1 MTSGFTVVL
10 VHDVLTDASSWWPV
24 TLRLLGAGHRVIAPP
39 TGTRDLAQ
47 DAANL
52 RMLIER
58 IDAPVM
64 VAAHGYGGAVATAVG
79 YTRNLRGI
87 VYVSGYAPEE
97 TESISVLRAGF
108 PASDITRHLVSTL
121 FQDGHGGAETQLS
134 VQAGSFSWILA
145 EGLPDDEMGVM
156 AVSQRPFS
164 MSILDEPARFAAW
177 RHTPVW
183 AVVARDDRM
192 IHPDLQR
199 FVATRAGARAI
210 VEVDAPHLVMHTHPT
225 SVVDLLL
232 RAASEL
238 SAPR

>member
-1 MTSGFTVVL
+1 MTSGFTFVL
-10 VHDVLTDASSWWPV
+10 VHDVLTDASTWWPV
-24 TLRLLGAGHRVIAPP
+24 ALRLLGAGHRVIAPP
-39 TGTRDLAQ
+39 TGTRNLAQ
-47 DAANL
+47 DGANL
-52 RMLIER
+52 RTLIER
-58 IDAPVM
+58 IDAPVI

-97 TESISVLRAGF
+97 TESVAVLRAKF
-108 PASDITRHLVSTL
+108 PASDITRHLASTL
-121 FQDGHGGAETQLS
+121 FQDGRGGAETQLS
-134 VQAGSFSWILA
+134 VEPGSFSWVLA
-145 EGLPDDEMGVM
+145 EGLPDDEMGVL

-164 MSILDEPARFAAW
+164 MSILDEQARFAAW

-183 AVVARDDRM
+183 AVVAREDRM

-210 VEVDAPHLVMHTHPT
+210 VEVEAPHLAMLAHPT
-225 SVVDLLL
+225 PVVDLLL

-238 SAPR
+238 FPTR